1 MIRQGITDTTEVKE
15 LCDIAT
21 NIVGLEQGSLAS
33 FTRKEP
39 YTLARKVVANI
50 CLSQGIHF
58 VTIAEVLNR
67 DRSNIYHY
75 KKNHTINFKTWLEYR
90 RLFTKVYN
98 TYKNNKKEQKTFVS
112 KQDLRTYL
120 LTNGVSTS
128 NGEVFIVVKSGV
140 LKTIIN
146 TSYKDFSNQLEN
158 IRIALFDYR
167 YKLDV
172 QI

>member
-39 YTLARKVVANI
+39 YTLARQVVANI
-50 CLSQGIHF
+50 CLHQRIHF
-58 VTIAEVLNR
+58 VTIAKVLNR

-75 KKNHTINFKTWLEYR
+75 QKNHTGNFKTWIEYR

-98 TYKNNKKEQKTFVS
+98 TYKDNKKEQKTFLS
-112 KQDLRTYL
+112 EQDLRTYL
-120 LTNGVSTS
+120 LSNGVSTS
-128 NGEVFIVVKSGV
+128 EGEVFIVVKSGL
-140 LKTIIN
+140 LKTIIT

-158 IRIALFDYR
+158 IRIALFDYQ

-172 QI
+172 QL

>member
-39 YTLARKVVANI
+39 YTLARQVVANI
-50 CLSQGIHF
+50 CLHQGIHF
-58 VTIAEVLNR
+58 VTIAKVLNR

-75 KKNHTINFKTWLEYR
+75 QKNHTGNFKTWIEYR
-90 RLFTKVYN
+90 RLFTKAYN
-98 TYKNNKKEQKTFVS
+98 TYKDNKKEQKTFLS
-112 KQDLRTYL
+112 EQDLRTYL
-120 LTNGVSTS
+120 LSNGVSTS
-128 NGEVFIVVKSGV
+128 EGEVFIVVKSGL
-140 LKTIIN
+140 LKTIIT

-158 IRIALFDYR
+158 IRIALFDYQ

-172 QI
+172 QL